1 MNEFDWQKIVS
12 EYPWN
17 LISVLTN
24 GLYYFFV
31 IIGAVLTFL
40 YFKIKKVKVIS
51 INDIGGQNVIIQ
63 NITNNAIF
71 IKSISMIVKG
81 NDTKNK
87 RIIILDSPDIIEPKS
102 YHKIN
107 LDYSVHDIEESDTV
121 KIKIEVHQKHTH
133 KKRIK

>member
-17 LISVLTN
+17 FISVLIS
-24 GLYYFFV
+24 GFYYLIT
-31 IIGAVLTFL
+31 IITAVVTFL

-51 INDIGGQNVIIQ
+51 INDIGGQNIIIQ
-63 NITNNAIF
+63 NITKNVIF
-71 IKSISMIVKG
+71 VKSISIIVKC

-107 LDYSVHDIEESDTV
+107 LDYSIHDIEESDTV